1 MAIHGNF
8 LEFSEAATSDPFS
21 HHQKKMLKV
30 MLHYGPVKA
39 RLGSMVAYQ
48 GDVRFEHAGS
58 GGASKWLKSKV
69 TGEGLP
75 VMDVTGNGELF
86 LADAGQDVQILYL
99 DNDMITCNGSSV
111 LAFHSHME
119 WDIVRT
125 QGAGMMAGGLYN
137 VVLKGTGYV
146 ALVTDGPPIVLDV
159 TQAPTFTDP
168 QATVM
173 WTSGVTTDV
182 RTDIGLKTFIGK
194 GSGESFQLA
203 FGGQGHVMV
212 QPAET
217 VLAGSGTTS
226 GGGGGLGNLLGG

>member
-8 LEFSEAATSDPFS
+8 YEFSESTTSDPFS
-21 HHQKKMLKV
+21 LHQKKMLKV
-30 MLHYGPVKA
+30 MLGYGSVKA

-58 GGASKWLKSKV
+58 GGAGKWVKSKL

-75 VMDVTGNGELF
+75 AMDVAGQGELF
-86 LADAGQDVQILYL
+86 LADNGQDVQILYL
-99 DNDMITCNGSSV
+99 ENDLITCNGSSV

-119 WDIVRT
+119 WDIQRT
-125 QGAGMMAGGLYN
+125 QGASAMAGGMYN
-137 VVLKGTGYV
+137 VVIKGTGYV
-146 ALVTDGPPIVLDV
+146 ALLTHGPPIVLDV
-159 TQAPTFTDP
+159 AQSPTFTDP

-173 WTSGVTTDV
+173 WTSGVTTNV
-182 RTDIGLKTFIGK
+182 KTDIGLKTLIGK

-217 VLAGSGTTS
+217 VLAGAGTQS
-226 GGGGGLGNLLGG
+226 GGGGGLGNLFGG